1 MEIVKTILKRSVA
14 LVILKVSGVLA
25 AGSIAGV
32 ELWQSALV
40 AAFVGV
46 MEVAESLSR
55 AYVVDGVL
63 DADEINIAFASSA
76 EAEVARS
83 KKASDLLK
91 IRQRYPRF
99 GGGFLFSVTYVMLCS
114 YIKTGANMA
123 KGKGGGG
130 KPPVKGSNDGRNNG
144 KANKKRPKIFDAI
157 KRRLVNRD

>member
-1 MEIVKTILKRSVA
+1 MEIFSVILKRTIA

-63 DADEINIAFASSA
+63 DTDEINTAFASSA
-76 EAEVARS
+76 EAEVAKS
-83 KKASDLLK
+83 KASNSD
-91 IRQRYPRF
+91 Y
-99 GGGFLFSVTYVMLCS
+99 
-114 YIKTGANMA
+114 
-123 KGKGGGG
+123 
-130 KPPVKGSNDGRNNG
+130 
-144 KANKKRPKIFDAI
+144 
-157 KRRLVNRD
+157 

>member
-1 MEIVKTILKRSVA
+1 MKIFSIIIKRTIA

-63 DADEINIAFASSA
+63 DTDEINTAFASSA
-76 EAEVARS
+76 EAEIAKS
-83 KKASDLLK
+83 KSIKSD
-91 IRQRYPRF
+91 Y
-99 GGGFLFSVTYVMLCS
+99 
-114 YIKTGANMA
+114 
-123 KGKGGGG
+123 
-130 KPPVKGSNDGRNNG
+130 
-144 KANKKRPKIFDAI
+144 
-157 KRRLVNRD
+157 

>member
-1 MEIVKTILKRSVA
+1 MEILSIILKRTVA

-63 DADEINIAFASSA
+63 DTDEINTAFASSA
-76 EAEVARS
+76 EAEVAKS
-83 KKASDLLK
+83 KSSKSD
-91 IRQRYPRF
+91 Y
-99 GGGFLFSVTYVMLCS
+99 
-114 YIKTGANMA
+114 
-123 KGKGGGG
+123 
-130 KPPVKGSNDGRNNG
+130 
-144 KANKKRPKIFDAI
+144 
-157 KRRLVNRD
+157 

>member
-63 DADEINIAFASSA
+63 DEDEINIAFASSA
-76 EAEVARS
+76 EAEVAR
-83 KKASDLLK
+83 
-91 IRQRYPRF
+91 
-99 GGGFLFSVTYVMLCS
+99 
-114 YIKTGANMA
+114 
-123 KGKGGGG
+123 
-130 KPPVKGSNDGRNNG
+130 
-144 KANKKRPKIFDAI
+144 NKKVDEI
-157 KRRLVNRD
+157 